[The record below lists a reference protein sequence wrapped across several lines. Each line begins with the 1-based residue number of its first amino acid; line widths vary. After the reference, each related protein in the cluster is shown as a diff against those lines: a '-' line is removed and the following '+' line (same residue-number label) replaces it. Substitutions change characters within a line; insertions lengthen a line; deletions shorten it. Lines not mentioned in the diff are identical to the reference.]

1 MMEHGIV
8 MKQGPLAGL
17 RVVEFA
23 GLGPAPFACML
34 LADMGA
40 DVVLVDRR
48 GARIADPLQ
57 IVNRGRTLI
66 HADLKSA
73 GDRDSV
79 LQLIDQADVLVEGFR
94 PGVME
99 RLGLG
104 PEETM
109 SRNPRLIYARMTGW
123 GQSGA
128 LAQTA
133 GHDIN
138 YISLAGALAAIGT
151 RERPVPPLNLV
162 GDYAGGSLYLIVGVL
177 AALHEARQSGHGQV
191 VDAAITD
198 GVINLMAHF
207 LAQSQRGSFQ
217 ERRESNML
225 DGGVPW
231 YGVYATADGR
241 YMSVGA
247 IEPQFFSVFVDRLGL
262 DEGCKSAQFER
273 ERWPVLRQA
282 IADAFLSRTRAQW
295 EQVFADSDA
304 CVAPVLALSEAMS
317 HRHNLDRAN
326 FVSVDGVVHPAAAP
340 RFSRTPSRPASAPPS
355 QVTDI
360 DQVRRRWSGEPAG
373 FEGSGNG
380 R

>member
-1 MMEHGIV
+1 MMEHGTV

>member
-1 MMEHGIV
+1 
-8 MKQGPLAGL
+8 
-17 RVVEFA
+17 
-23 GLGPAPFACML
+23 
-34 LADMGA
+34 
-40 DVVLVDRR
+40 
-48 GARIADPLQ
+48 
-57 IVNRGRTLI
+57 
-66 HADLKSA
+66 
-73 GDRDSV
+73 
-79 LQLIDQADVLVEGFR
+79 
-94 PGVME
+94 
-99 RLGLG
+99 
-104 PEETM
+104 M

-273 ERWPVLRQA
+273 ERWLALRQA

>member
-1 MMEHGIV
+1 MMEHGTV

-57 IVNRGRTLI
+57 IVSRGRTLM

-355 QVTDI
+355 QVTDM
-360 DQVRRRWSGEPAG
+360 DQVRRRWSGESAG

>member
-1 MMEHGIV
+1 MMEHGTV

-40 DVVLVDRR
+40 DVMLVDRR

>member
-57 IVNRGRTLI
+57 IVSRGRTLM

-79 LQLIDQADVLVEGFR
+79 LQLIDQADVLVE
-94 PGVME
+94 
-99 RLGLG
+99 

-273 ERWPVLRQA
+273 ERWLALRQA

-295 EQVFADSDA
+295 EQV
-304 CVAPVLALSEAMS
+304 
-317 HRHNLDRAN
+317 
-326 FVSVDGVVHPAAAP
+326 
-340 RFSRTPSRPASAPPS
+340 
-355 QVTDI
+355 
-360 DQVRRRWSGEPAG
+360 
-373 FEGSGNG
+373 
-380 R
+380 

>member
-1 MMEHGIV
+1 MEHGIV

-40 DVVLVDRR
+40 DVMLVDRR

>member
-1 MMEHGIV
+1 MEHGIV

-40 DVVLVDRR
+40 DVMLVDRR

-355 QVTDI
+355 QVTDM
-360 DQVRRRWSGEPAG
+360 DQVRRRWSGESAG

>member
-40 DVVLVDRR
+40 DVMLVDRR

-355 QVTDI
+355 QVTDM
-360 DQVRRRWSGEPAG
+360 DQVRRRWSGESAG

>member
-40 DVVLVDRR
+40 DVMLVDRR

>member
-1 MMEHGIV
+1 MEHGIV

-123 GQSGA
+123 GQAGA

-207 LAQSQRGSFQ
+207 LAQSQ
-217 ERRESNML
+217 SNML

-273 ERWPVLRQA
+273 ERWLALRQA

-355 QVTDI
+355 QALE
-360 DQVRRRWSGEPAG
+360 RRACGL
-373 FEGSGNG
+373 
-380 R
+380 

>member
-1 MMEHGIV
+1 MESGTV

-40 DVVLVDRR
+40 DVVLVDRS
-48 GARIADPLQ
+48 GARVADPLQ
-57 IVNRGRTLI
+57 IVNRGRTLV
-66 HADLKSA
+66 HADLKSP

-79 LQLIDQADVLVEGFR
+79 LQLIDKADVLVEGFR

-104 PEETM
+104 PEEAM

-247 IEPQFFSVFVDRLGL
+247 IEPQFFAVFMERLGL
-262 DEGCKSAQFER
+262 DEGYKSAQFEPA
-273 ERWPVLRQA
+273 RWPALRQA
-282 IADAFLSRTRAQW
+282 IADAFLLRTREQW
-295 EQVFADSDA
+295 EQVFADGDA
-304 CVAPVLALSEAMS
+304 CVAPVLALSEAMN

-355 QVTDI
+355 QVI
-360 DQVRRRWSGEPAG
+360 GVDQVHRRWSGESAV
-373 FEGSGNG
+373 FEEGGNG